1 MAASQNRRSSKKKPS
16 PPPDVEDESG
26 FETSDAFDPSN
37 NGETSDE
44 SDVSE
49 YGRTG
54 TKRATKKATKRAT
67 KRAIKKPKPQST
79 MARPRRTPSPP
90 EMSDMEF
97 QKDSD
102 SAASGGCI
110 EVRKPVC
117 TPHRSVPG
125 ANRLASHTHGAGVTP
140 MTSVVPNMVQV
151 HLGAGALAG
160 GSTINLD
167 ISKLVLGK
175 RAFDEIGWASLPTP
189 DGSNSPTPPTRIV
202 INKRTGHIRSATPQL
217 SSKRRRMLEN
227 GRTPPSRR
235 PQKGFCDIPYEI
247 RIR

>member
-1 MAASQNRRSSKKKPS
+1 MAATQNRRSSKKKPS

-54 TKRATKKATKRAT
+54 TKRATK
-67 KRAIKKPKPQST
+67 RAIKKPNPQST

-90 EMSDMEF
+90 EMSDIEF

-110 EVRKPVC
+110 EVRKPVS
-117 TPHRSVPG
+117 TPQRSVPG
-125 ANRLASHTHGAGVTP
+125 ANRLASHPHGAGVTP
-140 MTSVVPNMVQV
+140 VTSVLPNMVQV
-151 HLGAGALAG
+151 HLSAGALAG
-160 GSTINLD
+160 GTTINLD

-189 DGSNSPTPPTRIV
+189 DGSNSPTSPTRIV

-235 PQKGFCDIPYEI
+235 PKKGFCDIPYEI